1 MPALTRRAIRVCTA
15 LTELRGR
22 GGDVLDALTP
32 FFEPIFELSNG
43 KIFDP
48 RAFALGVQKL
58 YKWRFTTDIAEQ
70 FIPRLVRAGFLERI
84 VSSGPDAAY
93 LVRYQARDDIGTVAL
108 SEVLSEIVDE
118 FQRFSPRLTN
128 LLTYNRSRDELS
140 EILINFLVSLDAY
153 APAEFAAQLKTLK
166 PSRDE
171 QDTLDQLEEGGK
183 PLPQDDRYMAARF
196 VQTLCAERPEYI
208 ADLSRLASVGLL
220 TEVVEDFVK
229 PVQIGG
235 NTDLVV
241 ILDAPLALDYLGC
254 SGTQLKADVS
264 CILDSLRQIGC
275 NIVALPVTCDEMQR
289 NLKAMLANK
298 PPDRHGYTHNAI
310 IRREVMIDYVQAVAN
325 NTEQALTKSGVTV
338 LPYTL
343 QHFPGQHNFF
353 SSELFEDFLST
364 IVWVQEIPPREHDA
378 TCLAL
383 AMRLRQGRH
392 SSDLFRCKYVFV
404 TRNARFVRDAR
415 SYCIENMLLNEN
427 HEGPVIHQRELA
439 TITWLRTGL
448 GASELVPKSHLL
460 AYCDRVLNLKK
471 EVRDTVGQKIKAVT
485 PDKYEQFEL
494 LLLDQKSIRRLADL
508 TLNDETVI
516 TDENAEQLL
525 EAMRSATVEEE
536 KAAFDKRLRE
546 ERSNWKGELK
556 KAREQKERAEG
567 VAGGVIR
574 ERDKALE
581 KLEEVRKA
589 KIARIGEIVTQTNRI
604 VGRFDGVTTACI
616 FIAAIALILNSIF
629 HWYPPVGT
637 LSAIVGTAMILL
649 GGYHQLMKV
658 LERPTIGVPTIMGW
672 LAKLLVRRKL
682 VQAGLAGEVN
692 VADIQIDQG
701 RVSIPQAALGESIR
715 TAVQFSR
722 E

>member
-1 MPALTRRAIRVCTA
+1 
-15 LTELRGR
+15 
-22 GGDVLDALTP
+22 
-32 FFEPIFELSNG
+32 
-43 KIFDP
+43 
-48 RAFALGVQKL
+48 
-58 YKWRFTTDIAEQ
+58 
-70 FIPRLVRAGFLERI
+70 
-84 VSSGPDAAY
+84 
-93 LVRYQARDDIGTVAL
+93 
-108 SEVLSEIVDE
+108 
-118 FQRFSPRLTN
+118 
-128 LLTYNRSRDELS
+128 
-140 EILINFLVSLDAY
+140 
-153 APAEFAAQLKTLK
+153 
-166 PSRDE
+166 
-171 QDTLDQLEEGGK
+171 
-183 PLPQDDRYMAARF
+183 
-196 VQTLCAERPEYI
+196 
-208 ADLSRLASVGLL
+208 
-220 TEVVEDFVK
+220 
-229 PVQIGG
+229 
-235 NTDLVV
+235 
-241 ILDAPLALDYLGC
+241 
-254 SGTQLKADVS
+254 
-264 CILDSLRQIGC
+264 
-275 NIVALPVTCDEMQR
+275 
-289 NLKAMLANK
+289 
-298 PPDRHGYTHNAI
+298 
-310 IRREVMIDYVQAVAN
+310 
-325 NTEQALTKSGVTV
+325 
-338 LPYTL
+338 
-343 QHFPGQHNFF
+343 
-353 SSELFEDFLST
+353 
-364 IVWVQEIPPREHDA
+364 
-378 TCLAL
+378 
-383 AMRLRQGRH
+383 
-392 SSDLFRCKYVFV
+392 
-404 TRNARFVRDAR
+404 
-415 SYCIENMLLNEN
+415 
-427 HEGPVIHQRELA
+427 
-439 TITWLRTGL
+439 
-448 GASELVPKSHLL
+448 LVPKSHLL